1 MWPQTGF
8 DRPRR
13 PGFELF
19 NTRKTLSVI
28 KVVLPRRE
36 NTGGTVGE
44 RKMTV
49 REEASLETAYSV
61 PL

>member
-8 DRPRR
+8 DRPCR

-44 RKMTV
+44 RKMT
-49 REEASLETAYSV
+49 EEASLETAYSV
-61 PL
+61 LL